1 MGRWEDGEMGRWFDG
16 EMVVKHLKQMA
27 SLSKMNQSWFKDE
40 CGFPGSTHREK
51 KQKKPKTK
59 EKQIFWGLL

>member
-1 MGRWEDGEMGRWFDG
+1 MGRWFDG